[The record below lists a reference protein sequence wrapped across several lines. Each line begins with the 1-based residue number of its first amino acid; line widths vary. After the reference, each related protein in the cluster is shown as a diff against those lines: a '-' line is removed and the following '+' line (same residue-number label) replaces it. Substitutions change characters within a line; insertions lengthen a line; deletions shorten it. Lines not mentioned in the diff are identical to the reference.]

1 MGFIWGE
8 EESILKEREISAA
21 IVKRLPRYYRHLG
34 ELLERDVVRISSK
47 ELSRKMNV
55 TASQIRQDLNHF
67 GGFGQQGYG
76 YNVEFL
82 HTEIGKILG
91 LDTKTGV
98 IIIGAGNLGQALANY
113 KDFERGGFLIR
124 GIFDI
129 DQKKIG
135 RQIRGVRVR
144 SMEEI
149 PDFLQKNEV
158 KIAALT
164 IPGETAAC
172 VATKLISCG
181 VRAFWNFAPTDL
193 DLPKEIV
200 LENVHLSESL
210 MRLSYKL
217 KSASVHSD
225 ESEEGDEGIETE

>member
-1 MGFIWGE
+1 M
-8 EESILKEREISAA
+8 KDKEISVA
-21 IVKRLPRYYRHLG
+21 IVKRLPRYYRYLG
-34 ELLERDVVRISSK
+34 ELLEKEVVRISSK
-47 ELSRKMNV
+47 ELSQKMNV

-67 GGFGQQGYG
+67 GEFGQQGYG

-91 LDTKTGV
+91 LDKKTGV

-113 KDFERGGFLIR
+113 KDFERGGFLIC

-144 SMEEI
+144 AMEEI

-164 IPGETAAC
+164 IPEENAAS
-172 VATKLISCG
+172 VAAKLVSWG

-193 DLPKEIV
+193 NLPEEIV

-217 KSASVHSD
+217 KSVSVHAND
-225 ESEEGDEGIETE
+225 SEEGEGRIETE

>member
-1 MGFIWGE
+1 M
-8 EESILKEREISAA
+8 KEREISAA

-67 GGFGQQGYG
+67 GGF
-76 YNVEFL
+76 VEFL
-82 HTEIGKILG
+82 HAEIGKILG

-225 ESEEGDEGIETE
+225 ESEEGDGGIETE